1 MMRRHLYVAALC
13 FCVVVAVESLAQD
26 AGLRVS
32 ERSVKAAFLYKF
44 ASYVQWPDAD
54 AKTDAPITIGVIGAT
69 DFARELAEITAN
81 RTISSRPINVRRL
94 TTGNSLD
101 GLEILF
107 IAKEERDHLPQVLS
121 AARERPILTVTE
133 SEGGLS
139 SGSIINF
146 TLDQDRVRFEI
157 SLYAAE
163 KSQLRLNARL
173 LAVAQ
178 DVHRGPE
185 PER

>member
-1 MMRRHLYVAALC
+1 MMRRHLHVPALC
-13 FCVVVAVESLAQD
+13 LCVVVAAASWAQD
-26 AGLRVS
+26 VAVRVS

-44 ASYVQWPDAD
+44 AGYVQWPNVD
-54 AKTDAPITIGVIGAT
+54 AKGDSPITIGVIGAG
-69 DFARELAEITAN
+69 DFARELAEITTN
-81 RTISSRPINVRRL
+81 RTVSSRPINVRPL
-94 TTGNSLD
+94 ATVDSLD
-101 GLEILF
+101 GLDILF
-107 IAKEERDHLPQVLS
+107 IAREERDRLSQLLS
-121 AARERPILTVTE
+121 AARNKPILTVTE
-133 SEGGLS
+133 SEGALS

-146 TLDQDRVRFEI
+146 TLDQDRVRFEV

-185 PER
+185 RGR

>member
-1 MMRRHLYVAALC
+1 MRRRLYIAALC
-13 FCVVVAVESLAQD
+13 LCGVAAQGLAQD
-26 AGLRVS
+26 TARIS

-44 ASYVQWPDAD
+44 ASYVQWPDTD

-81 RTISSRPINVRRL
+81 RTVSSRPISVRRL
-94 TTGNSLD
+94 TTANSLD

-107 IAKEERDHLPQVLS
+107 IAKEERDHLSQVLA
-121 AARERPILTVTE
+121 AARDRPILTVTE

-146 TLDQDRVRFEI
+146 TLDQDRVRFEV

-178 DVHRGPE
+178 EVHRGPE
-185 PER
+185 PGR

>member
-1 MMRRHLYVAALC
+1 MRRQLHIAALC
-13 FCVVVAVESLAQD
+13 LCLLGAAKGLAQD
-26 AGLRVS
+26 VASRVS

-54 AKTDAPITIGVIGAT
+54 AKADSPITIGVIGAT

-81 RTISSRPINVRRL
+81 RTVGNRPIDVRRL

-107 IAKEERDHLPQVLS
+107 IAKEERDHLSQLLS
-121 AARERPILTVTE
+121 AARDKPVLTVTE

-146 TLDQDRVRFEI
+146 TLDQDRVRFEV

-178 DVHRGPE
+178 RVQRGPE
-185 PER
+185 LER

>member
-1 MMRRHLYVAALC
+1 MRRALHLG
-13 FCVVVAVESLAQD
+13 AVLLWLIAGQGLTQD
-26 AGLRVS
+26 ATLRVS

-44 ASYVQWPDAD
+44 ASYVEWPDTE
-54 AKTDAPITIGVIGAT
+54 AKTDAPITIGVVGAT

-81 RTISSRPINVRRL
+81 RTVSSRRISVRRL
-94 TTGNSLD
+94 TTDNSLD
-101 GLEILF
+101 GLDILF
-107 IAKEERDHLPQVLS
+107 IAKEERDHMSELLS
-121 AARERPILTVTE
+121 AARDRPILTVTE
-133 SEGGLS
+133 SDGALS

-146 TLDQDRVRFEI
+146 TVDQDRVRFEI

-163 KSQLRLNARL
+163 KSQLRLNSRL

-185 PER
+185 PRR

>member
-1 MMRRHLYVAALC
+1 MH
-13 FCVVVAVESLAQD
+13 
-26 AGLRVS
+26 VS

-54 AKTDAPITIGVIGAT
+54 AKADAPITIGVIGGT
-69 DFARELAEITAN
+69 DFARELADITAN

-94 TTGNSLD
+94 TAGTSFD

-107 IAKEERDHLPQVLS
+107 IAKEERDHLSQLLS
-121 AARERPILTVTE
+121 AAREKPILTVTE
-133 SEGGLS
+133 SDGALS

-146 TLDQDRVRFEI
+146 TLDQDRVRFEV

-185 PER
+185 PGR